1 MEVKYNRKPLGVVKA
16 LADFLVSARW
26 DELSPRAREAAHMH
40 FVDTIATTLGG
51 YGEASA
57 AAAVTLAK
65 ATGAKP
71 VATVACYGFATSP
84 DLAAFCNAMMCH
96 SLDWDDLTVSTIH
109 PSAVVLPTALAVGE
123 IVGATGAETLEAYAL
138 GCEVLLR
145 VANALAPPL
154 YLRGFH
160 PTGTIGAF
168 GAAAAAGRLLGLTS
182 EQICMTFAAS
192 MHQCGGLGQG
202 RGTHQKPLSAA
213 NAARAGVVAARL
225 VAEGFTANPDV
236 LESWNGV
243 QDTYL
248 AGLDGEYD
256 LSTVTQGLG
265 HDWALAAPWP
275 IKVYPAGGARQT
287 ALALGI
293 HLAEQHDIDPK
304 QIESVEALVS
314 PVVRKIDYD
323 RPFSALN
330 TRFSNKWCIAVALA
344 ARTGGP
350 DAFTEERF
358 HDARI
363 WEVVDKVKLAF
374 DESMPLSP
382 TAGFPTALTIR
393 MRDGRI
399 LSGEEKEMPGESGNP
414 LTWKHI
420 QQKFRNGSLNVLNE
434 SEERV
439 AWNWLQDVAMKPTIA
454 ELMDLLGEPAGLRKA
469 R

>member
-1 MEVKYNRKPLGVVKA
+1 MEIKYNRKPLGVVAA
-16 LADFLVSARW
+16 LADFLGTATWSDV
-26 DELSPRAREAAHMH
+26 PPPAREAAHMH
-40 FVDTIATTLGG
+40 FVDTVATTLGG

-57 AAAVTLAK
+57 AAAVALARTT
-65 ATGAKP
+65 AARP
-71 VATVACYGFATSP
+71 VATVACYGLATSP
-84 DLAAFCNAMMCH
+84 DIAAFCNAMMCH

-123 IVGATGAETLEAYAL
+123 MVGASGLKTLEAYAL

-160 PTGTIGAF
+160 PTGTIGAI
-168 GAAAAAGRLLGLTS
+168 GAAAAAGRLLGLRPP
-182 EQICMTFAAS
+182 QMCMAFAAA

-256 LSTVTQGLG
+256 LATVTRGLG
-265 HDWALAAPWP
+265 REWALAAPWP

-293 HLAEQHDIDPK
+293 RLAEEHDIDPA
-304 QIESVEALVS
+304 QIESVQALVS

-323 RPFSALN
+323 RPFGALN

-344 ARTGGP
+344 ARSGGP
-350 DAFTEERF
+350 DAFDDARF
-358 HDARI
+358 KDARI
-363 WEVVDKVKLAF
+363 WELIDKVELSF
-374 DESMPLSP
+374 DDTLPVSP
-382 TAGFPTALTIR
+382 TSGFPTALTIR
-393 MRDGRI
+393 MRDGRV
-399 LSGEEKEMPGESGNP
+399 LSGEEREMPGEAGNP
-414 LTWKHI
+414 LTWKHV
-420 QQKFRNGSLNVLNE
+420 QQKFRNGSVHVLNE
-434 SEERV
+434 SETRA
-439 AWNWLQDVAMKPTIA
+439 AWDWLQDVAAKPA
-454 ELMDLLGEPAGLRKA
+454 VGELMALLREPARLRA
-469 R
+469 AG